1 MLHIQKY
8 LVILVFA
15 LSFVSCKDNDDAHCP
30 VINLG
35 EAQEI
40 TEQELFSKV
49 EVIPLQNKGDIIL
62 SNISQMVVSDQYLLV
77 KDSRNI
83 IYVYTKDGALV
94 STSLRKIGNGTGE
107 YSVVTA
113 FGFNRHTKNIEVLT
127 PQNLLCYNVHFD
139 FIKKV
144 QLPTKW
150 SNTGNGMLFFGQIY
164 DLSKERHVL
173 VPTSISKDC
182 DKMFIFNSAN
192 SKVEKE
198 LDFSD
203 GFIAGVN
210 MQEQC
215 FFDNSSK
222 DLGIV
227 PPFVTGYLYAL
238 DKTNLELF
246 KAYKVVNGKKGLLA
260 SDLVNMENDEEKLQ
274 RFLMSTEKEIPIS
287 ALETQK
293 HISFIVKKGSDL
305 KKWFMLFYDKSS
317 GMVGRINCYSN
328 NKAGF
333 PIVKNADNTCLYA
346 VVEQNDLAEI
356 ISHLSKSKIKIAYGK
371 VCKSDYYVLKSTFK

>member
-371 VCKSDYYVLKSTFK
+371 VCKSDYYVLKYTFK

>member
-222 DLGIV
+222 D
-227 PPFVTGYLYAL
+227 
-238 DKTNLELF
+238 
-246 KAYKVVNGKKGLLA
+246 
-260 SDLVNMENDEEKLQ
+260 
-274 RFLMSTEKEIPIS
+274 
-287 ALETQK
+287 
-293 HISFIVKKGSDL
+293 
-305 KKWFMLFYDKSS
+305 
-317 GMVGRINCYSN
+317 
-328 NKAGF
+328 
-333 PIVKNADNTCLYA
+333 
-346 VVEQNDLAEI
+346 
-356 ISHLSKSKIKIAYGK
+356 
-371 VCKSDYYVLKSTFK
+371 